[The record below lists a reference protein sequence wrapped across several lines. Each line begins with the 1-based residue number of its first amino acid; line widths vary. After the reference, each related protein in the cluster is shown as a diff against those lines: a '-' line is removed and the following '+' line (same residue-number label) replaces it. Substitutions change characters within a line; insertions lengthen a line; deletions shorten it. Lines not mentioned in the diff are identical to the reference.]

1 MTRFSSYRFLLLSI
15 VPLVA
20 HPLLAE
26 SPAAGQPP
34 LKSVEE
40 FQKKAASFKE
50 VISIP
55 PFETTA
61 DAVKASAAQAIS
73 DGDAALDKLGKLDPK
88 TVTLENTIKA
98 LDYLTYQ
105 TGRTESRLDI
115 IKNASPEA
123 AMRNAATEGIKKLD
137 DWSVSVNY
145 RQDVY
150 NTMKAFA
157 ATKPHLEGEDA
168 RLFEQTMRDYRRA
181 GLELPKQQ
189 QKEIEDLFQQLSKL
203 ETDFQNN
210 IRDDHS
216 FVRFTRS
223 ELAGVPQD
231 LLDQKGVKTGDNQYT
246 IDANVTFQVIS
257 VEDNCLVEATRKKLY
272 IARDSRAMEK
282 NVPLMTKIVGI
293 RDALARKL
301 GYASWADYRIEPMMA
316 KDSATAL
323 KFLNDLSAG
332 LQPKF
337 DAELVELKKLKA
349 AATGEK
355 DPQINMWDWR
365 YFGEK
370 IHQQKFDIDEEAL
383 RVYFPYQKVLQ
394 GMFNIYQTI
403 FGIKIEQISCPY
415 KWVDDL
421 RLYAVSDAKTSE
433 PMGLFY
439 LDMFPREGKYNHFAQ
454 FGIIEGIRLPDGTY
468 QRPTVALICNFPPPT
483 ADKPSLMSHD
493 DVVTIFH
500 EFGHGMHSILTRA
513 SSGRFS
519 GTNVPRDFVEA
530 PSQMLENWGWDKQV
544 LDSFAADYR
553 DPSKKIPAAIL
564 DKLRDSERATVGNF
578 YRRQIGFALL
588 DLAIHGPSKEGETKD
603 VVKIS
608 NDILSKVFYPVV
620 PGTASIASFDH
631 LCGGYDAGYYGY
643 AWADAIAADMAT
655 VFTKAPKRFFDPE
668 AGARLRNDIY
678 SKGDSRDVN
687 ISIEDF
693 LGRARSIEPFLER
706 LGIH

>member
-1 MTRFSSYRFLLLSI
+1 MTRFPFLRLAALILMVAGSSLR
-15 VPLVA
+15 
-20 HPLLAE
+20 AE
-26 SPAAGQPP
+26 QAATGEPG
-34 LKSVEE
+34 LKSVDE
-40 FQKKAASFKE
+40 FQKKAATFKE

-61 DAVKASAAQAIS
+61 EAVTASAAQAIS
-73 DGDAALDKLGKLDPK
+73 DGNAALDRLGKLDPK
-88 TVTLENTIKA
+88 TVTFENTMKA

-105 TGRTESRLDI
+105 TGRTQSRLEI
-115 IKNASPEA
+115 IKNASPAE
-123 AMRNAATEGIKKLD
+123 AMRSAATEGIKKLD

-157 ATKPHLEGEDA
+157 ETKPRLEGENA
-168 RLFEQTMRDYRRA
+168 RLFDQTMRDYRRA

-189 QKEIEDLFQQLSKL
+189 QKEIEDLFQELSKL

-210 IRDDHS
+210 IRDNHS

-231 LLDQKGVKTGDNQYT
+231 LLDQKGVKTGADQYT
-246 IDANVTFQVIS
+246 IDANVTFQVIG

-272 IARDSRAMEK
+272 IARDSRVEEK
-282 NVPLMTKIVGI
+282 NVPLMTKIVGV
-293 RDALARKL
+293 RDTLARKL

-323 KFLNDLSAG
+323 KFLNDLNAG

-349 AATGEK
+349 AATGDKSPE
-355 DPQINMWDWR
+355 INTWDWR
-365 YFGEK
+365 YYSEK
-370 IHQQKFDIDEEAL
+370 LHQQKFDIDEEAL

-403 FGIKIEQISCPY
+403 FNIKIEQITCPY

-421 RLYAVSDAKTSE
+421 RLYAVSDAKTAE
-433 PMGLFY
+433 PLGLFY

-454 FGIIEGIRLPDGTY
+454 FGIIEGVRLPDGTY

-483 ADKPSLMSHD
+483 GDKPSLMSHD

-513 SSGRFS
+513 AFGRFS

-530 PSQMLENWGWDKQV
+530 PSQMLEYWGWDKQV

-553 DPSKKIPAAIL
+553 DPSRKIPTEIL
-564 DKLRDSERATVGNF
+564 DKLRDSERATIGNF
-578 YRRQIGFALL
+578 YRRQIAFALL

-620 PGTASIASFDH
+620 PGTAAIASFDH

-655 VFTKAPKRFFDPE
+655 VFQKAPKRFFDPE
-668 AGARLRNDIY
+668 AGARLRDDIY

-687 ISIEDF
+687 ISIEEF
-693 LGRARSIEPFLER
+693 LGRPRSIEPFLQK